1 MRVLLINPNTTAAM
15 TMHVAEQ
22 LRLHLPSDTEILER
36 TATFGGPVIATA
48 QAFATGA
55 ETAAAVLEEA
65 IREGTAFDRVL
76 LACFG
81 DPGLEALRS
90 LTPVPVIGLAQAC
103 MQDAENTGKPYAVV
117 TSGAGWK
124 TILDKR
130 FAEWGASSLY
140 CGTHVI
146 RLTGLEVF
154 SNPVGALPA
163 VLEGIATAKHAGVQ
177 HIILGGAVLAGYKAL
192 MVQSGLQP
200 QGLADCVEGAAK
212 ALLQA

>member
-1 MRVLLINPNTTAAM
+1 MRVLVINPNTTAAM
-15 TMHVAEQ
+15 TTHVAAQ
-22 LRLHLPSDTEILER
+22 LRLYLPQDVELIER
-36 TATFGGPVIATA
+36 TTTFGGPVIATA

-55 ETAAAVLEEA
+55 EAAASALAQA
-65 IREGTAFDRVL
+65 IREDLAFDSVL

-81 DPGLEALRS
+81 DPGLEALRAM
-90 LTPVPVIGLAQAC
+90 TPVPVTGLAKAC
-103 MQDAENTGKPYAVV
+103 MRHAESNGQPYAVV

-124 TILDKR
+124 TILNKR
-130 FAEWGASSLY
+130 FADWGASSLY

-146 RLTGLEVF
+146 RATGLEVF
-154 SNPVGALPA
+154 SDPMGAMPA
-163 VLEGIATAKHAGVQ
+163 VLEGIASAKHVGAQ

-192 MVQSGLQP
+192 MAQSSVQT